1 MNDHDY
7 LLSNIQNIKGIGKK
21 QANYLKEKI

>member
-1 MNDHDY
+1 MNDYEY

-21 QANYLKEKI
+21 TNLLFKKKI